1 MERIPPEP
9 GRIVFS
15 KSGRDAG
22 KYFII
27 LSVLDDDYV
36 LLCDGQMRKLANPKK
51 KKLKHL
57 AIKPE
62 CIDSLREKLLNDKR
76 IFDSEVRSALESA
89 GFYNR
94 KVSGEE

>member
-1 MERIPPEP
+1 MDKIPVEP
-9 GRIVFS
+9 GRVVLS
-15 KSGRDAG
+15 RSGRDAG
-22 KYFII
+22 KYFVI
-27 LSVLDDDYV
+27 LRVIDENYV
-36 LLCDGQMRKLANPKK
+36 LLCDGQLRKLANPKK